1 MNEEKKT
8 AIKSGFSKL
17 IKDDKIKK
25 LIIILG
31 LVGIA
36 LIFISNFISTD
47 KKTAGEQPPD
57 SPKASYQ
64 NLDEYKNSTEKSLSS
79 IISKIEGAGRTE
91 VFLTLENGTEKVYA
105 VNQRHNSSND
115 SSGGN
120 SESLESEY
128 YSIRNS
134 NGSEDGMLLKVIEPE
149 IRGVVVVCDG
159 GDDSVIKERVLEA
172 VTKALNISSARVC
185 ISKLSKQTKN

>member
-8 AIKSGFSKL
+8 VIKSSFSKL
-17 IKDDKIKK
+17 LKDDKIKK
-25 LIIILG
+25 LIVILG

-47 KKTAGEQPPD
+47 KKTDEEQPSD
-57 SPKASYQ
+57 SAQASYQ
-64 NLDEYKNSTEKSLSS
+64 SLDEYKSSTEKSLSS
-79 IISKIEGAGRTE
+79 IISKIDGAGRTE
-91 VFLTLENGTEKVYA
+91 VFLTLENGNEKVYA
-105 VNQRHNSSND
+105 VNQKQNSSSD
-115 SSGGN
+115 SSGGS

-134 NGSEDGMLLKVIEPE
+134 DGSEDGMLLKVIEPE

-159 GDDSVIKERVLEA
+159 GDDSIIKERVLEA

-185 ISKLSKQTKN
+185 ISKLSQQTEN